1 MAGAD
6 RGAIFE
12 LVTRHA
18 REVVPE
24 LEAHAFQPTDR
35 LADLG
40 ANSVDRAEIVMMTME
55 ALGLR
60 IPRVELF
67 GARNIGELVEVI
79 FEKSR
84 AA

>member
-1 MAGAD
+1 MPSMEREAV
-6 RGAIFE
+6 FE

-24 LEAHAFQPTDR
+24 LKDHLFQPADR

-40 ANSVDRAEIVMMTME
+40 ANSIDRAEIAMMTME
-55 ALGLR
+55 VMGLR

-67 GARNIGELVEVI
+67 GVSNIGELVDVLVQ
-79 FEKSR
+79 KSR
-84 AA
+84 AS